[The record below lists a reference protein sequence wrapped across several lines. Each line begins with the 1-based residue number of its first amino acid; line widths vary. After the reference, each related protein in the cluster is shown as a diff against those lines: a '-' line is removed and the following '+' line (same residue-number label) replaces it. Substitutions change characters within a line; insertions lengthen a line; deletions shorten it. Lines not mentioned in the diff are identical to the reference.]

1 MTIPAAYHIGYI
13 TPVIRESD
21 LRLGYLP
28 PASPGHCVIHPC
40 GSRMTLLRW
49 LYAVT
54 IFLSA
59 FLLFV
64 VEPMAAKQLLPT
76 LGGSSA
82 VWTTCL
88 VFFSFEL
95 LLGYLYAHW
104 LSSRFNAKQ
113 QAVIH
118 VLLLTAAL
126 LMLGVPVRPD
136 PAAVSYHPALT
147 VFRVLATIIG
157 LPYLALSA
165 TTPLLTA
172 WYANNFEHRSPYRLF
187 ALSNLASLLALAGY
201 PLLIEPRLS
210 MNRQTAWWSGGFLLF
225 AVLCGA
231 IAWQGRRRLPF
242 PGQAIVAEN
251 PAPAA
256 FWFLLA
262 MGGGMMLTAVTSH
275 MSANIA
281 AIPLLWLP
289 PLALYLLT
297 LILAF
302 QGAWAPV
309 RQSLLRLVLVAVASV
324 AYVLRDIRTQLPI
337 AVSVPLFL
345 IALFVICFFLHGEL
359 YARRPVAG
367 DLTRFYLVAAAGSAV
382 GTLLVGV
389 IAPLVLRANYDLACT
404 LVAVALIAL
413 AATWHDGWGLRML
426 WVAGA
431 AAAIVV
437 LSTQVRQYDDDAVAL
452 MRNFYGTLRVRETH
466 LPPQSHTDRQLL
478 NGTIEHGAEWFAPQF
493 LGQPLTY
500 YATDSGLGFAM
511 RLCCGQVAKRVGVIG
526 LGTGTVAAYGNAGD
540 YIQFYEI
547 NPLVEGVARHW
558 FTFLHDSPA
567 HIGVVPGDARLSLAR
582 EAPQG
587 FNVIVVDAF
596 SGDAIPVH
604 LLTRE
609 ALALY
614 RRHMQPDGVIAFH
627 VSNQYID
634 LEPVVA
640 AIAAD
645 AGMSAVSVHSHGD
658 EQNGLYYSDWIL
670 VTTNQNL
677 LHQPEIINNGFPT
690 PMQEG
695 VRLWTDN
702 YSSVFP
708 LLKWQSR

>member
-1 MTIPAAYHIGYI
+1 
-13 TPVIRESD
+13 
-21 LRLGYLP
+21 
-28 PASPGHCVIHPC
+28 
-40 GSRMTLLRW
+40 MTLLRW

-88 VFFSFEL
+88 VFFSVEL

-104 LSSRFNAKQ
+104 VSSRFKPKR

-118 VLLLTAAL
+118 VVLLTAAL
-126 LMLGVPVRPD
+126 LTLGVPVRPSA
-136 PAAVSYHPALT
+136 AAVSFHPAFT

-165 TTPLLTA
+165 TTPLLTI
-172 WYANNFEHRSPYRLF
+172 WYAHSFEHRSPYRLF
-187 ALSNLASLLALAGY
+187 ALSNFASLLALAGY
-201 PLLIEPRLS
+201 PLLIEPRLT
-210 MNRQTAWWSGGFLLF
+210 MNGQTAWWSGGFLLF

-242 PGQAIVAEN
+242 PRQSVVVEN
-251 PAPAA
+251 ASPAA

-262 MGGGMMLTAVTSH
+262 LGGGMMLTAVTSH
-275 MSANIA
+275 MSANVA

-302 QGAWAPV
+302 QGAWTPV
-309 RQSLLRLVLVAVASV
+309 RQSLLRLVLVAVASM

-345 IALFVICFFLHGEL
+345 IGLFVICFFLHGEL
-359 YARRPVAG
+359 YARRPVAE
-367 DLTRFYLVAAAGSAV
+367 DLTRFYLVAAAGSAA
-382 GTLLVGV
+382 GTLLIGV

-404 LVAVALIAL
+404 LVVVALIAL
-413 AATWHDGWGLRML
+413 AATWHDGWALRML
-426 WVAGA
+426 WMAGA
-431 AAAIVV
+431 TAAIVV
-437 LSTQVRQYDDDAVAL
+437 LSSQVRQYDDDAVAL
-452 MRNFYGTLRVRETH
+452 VRNFYGTLRVRETH
-466 LPPQSHTDRQLL
+466 LPPQSDTDRQLL
-478 NGTIEHGAEWFAPQF
+478 NGTIEHGAEWFAPQY

-500 YATDSGLGFAM
+500 YAPNSGLGLAM
-511 RLCCGQVAKRVGVIG
+511 RLCCGQGVKRVGVIG

-540 YIQFYEI
+540 FIQFYEI
-547 NPLVEGVARHW
+547 NPLVEGLARHW

-567 HIGVVPGDARLSLAR
+567 HIRVVLGDARLSLAS
-582 EAPQG
+582 EAPQA

-614 RRHMQPDGVIAFH
+614 RRQMQPDGVIAFH

-645 AGMSAVSVHSHGD
+645 AGLSAVSVHSHGD
-658 EQNGLYYSDWIL
+658 EQNGLYYADWIL
-670 VTTNQNL
+670 VTKNQKL
-677 LHQPEIINNGFPT
+677 LHQPEVINNGFPT
-690 PMQEG
+690 PLRAG

>member
-1 MTIPAAYHIGYI
+1 
-13 TPVIRESD
+13 
-21 LRLGYLP
+21 
-28 PASPGHCVIHPC
+28 
-40 GSRMTLLRW
+40 MTLLRW

-59 FLLFV
+59 FLLFA

-82 VWTTCL
+82 VWTTSL
-88 VFFSFEL
+88 VFFSLEL

-104 LSSRFNAKQ
+104 LSSSFNSRQ
-113 QAVIH
+113 QAIIH

-126 LMLGVPVRPD
+126 LTLGSSVRPN
-136 PAAVSYHPALT
+136 PLAVSYHPALI
-147 VFRVLATIIG
+147 VFGILATVIG

-172 WYANNFEHRSPYRLF
+172 WYASTFEHRSPYRLF
-187 ALSNLASLLALAGY
+187 ALSNAASLLALAAY
-201 PLLIEPRLS
+201 PLWIEPRFT
-210 MNRQTAWWSGGFLLF
+210 MNRQTGWWSGGFLLF
-225 AVLCGA
+225 AVFCGA
-231 IAWQGRRRLPF
+231 IAWQGRRRVLLPK
-242 PGQAIVAEN
+242 PPVVAGKT
-251 PAPAA
+251 APAA

-262 MGGGMMLTAVTSH
+262 LGGGMLLTAVTNH
-275 MSANIA
+275 MSENIA

-297 LILAF
+297 FILAF

-309 RQSLLRLVLVAVASV
+309 RQSLLRLVLVAVASMT
-324 AYVLRDIRTQLPI
+324 YMLRDIRTVFPI

-345 IALFVICFFLHGEL
+345 IGLFVICFFLHGEL
-359 YARRPVAG
+359 YARRPFAV
-367 DLTRFYLVAAAGSAV
+367 DLTRFYLVASAGSAA

-389 IAPLVLRANYDLACT
+389 VAPMVLPANYDLACT
-404 LVAVALIAL
+404 LVVVALIAL

-426 WVAGA
+426 WVAGVVA
-431 AAAIVV
+431 AVVV
-437 LSTQVRQYDDDAVAL
+437 LRIQVRQYDDDAVAL
-452 MRNFYGTLRVRETH
+452 VRNFYGTLRVRETH
-466 LPPQSHTDRQLL
+466 VPPQSDTDRELL

-493 LGQPLTY
+493 VGQPLTY
-500 YATDSGLGFAM
+500 YSADSGLGLAM
-511 RLCCGQVAKRVGVIG
+511 RLCCGQGAKRVGVIG

-540 YIQFYEI
+540 FIQFYEI
-547 NPLVEGVARHW
+547 NPLVEPLARHW

-567 HIGVVPGDARLSLAR
+567 HTGVVLGDARLSLAS
-582 EAPQG
+582 ESPQG

-627 VSNQYID
+627 VSNQYVD

-640 AIAAD
+640 AIALD
-645 AGMSAVSVHSHGD
+645 AGLSARSIHSHAD
-658 EQNGLYYSDWIL
+658 EQNGFYYADWIL
-670 VTTNQNL
+670 VTANQQL
-677 LHQPEIINNGFPT
+677 LRQPEIINNGFAT
-690 PMQEG
+690 PPRAD

>member
-1 MTIPAAYHIGYI
+1 MA
-13 TPVIRESD
+13 
-21 LRLGYLP
+21 
-28 PASPGHCVIHPC
+28 
-40 GSRMTLLRW
+40 LLRS
-49 LYAVT
+49 LYGLT

-88 VFFSFEL
+88 VFFSVML

-104 LSSRFNAKQ
+104 ISTNFKPIR
-113 QAVIH
+113 QAIIH
-118 VLLLTAAL
+118 IALLTAAL
-126 LMLGVPVRPD
+126 LTLGVHVRPG
-136 PAAVSYHPALT
+136 PSAVSYHPALT
-147 VFRVLATIIG
+147 VFRVLATVIG

-172 WYANNFEHRSPYRLF
+172 WYAGSFGSDSPYRLF
-187 ALSNLASLLALAGY
+187 ALSNLASLLALGSY
-201 PLLIEPRLS
+201 PLLIEPGLT
-210 MNRQTAWWSGGFLLF
+210 MRQQTGLWSGCFLLF

-231 IAWQGRRRLPF
+231 IAWQGRRRVASPM
-242 PGQAIVAEN
+242 PEQAALSGHPE
-251 PAPAA
+251 P

-262 MGGGMMLTAVTSH
+262 LGGGMMLTAVTSH

-297 LILAF
+297 FILAF
-302 QGAWAPV
+302 QGAWLPV
-309 RQSLLRLVLVAVASV
+309 RQSMLRFVLVAVASM
-324 AYVLRDIRTQLPI
+324 AYLLRDIRAQLPI

-345 IALFVICFFLHGEL
+345 TALFIVCFFLHGEL
-359 YARRPVAG
+359 YARRPVTAG
-367 DLTRFYLVAAAGSAV
+367 MTRFYLVAAAGGAA

-404 LVAVALIAL
+404 LVVVALIAL
-413 AATWHDGWGLRML
+413 AATWQDGWGLRVL
-426 WVAGA
+426 WMVGA
-431 AAAIVV
+431 TAAIVV

-466 LPPQSHTDRQLL
+466 LPPQSDTDRQLL

-500 YATDSGLGFAM
+500 YATNSGLGLAM
-511 RLCCGQVAKRVGVIG
+511 RLCCGAGPKRVGVIG

-540 YIQFYEI
+540 VIRFYEI
-547 NPLVEGVARHW
+547 NPPVERLARHW
-558 FTFLHDSPA
+558 FTFLHDSGA
-567 HIGVVPGDARLSLAR
+567 KTDVVLGDARLSLSS
-582 EAPQG
+582 EAPQN

-614 RRHMQPDGVIAFH
+614 RRHLRPDGIIVFH

-634 LEPVVA
+634 LEPVIAGIAGDA
-640 AIAAD
+640 ALR
-645 AGMSAVSVHSHGD
+645 AVSVHSHGD
-658 EQNGLYYSDWIL
+658 EQTGLYYADWIL
-670 VTTNQNL
+670 VTANQAFL
-677 LHQPEIINNGFPT
+677 DQPEIVNNGFST
-690 PMQEG
+690 PFQEG
-695 VRLWTDN
+695 VRVWTDN

>member
-1 MTIPAAYHIGYI
+1 MA
-13 TPVIRESD
+13 
-21 LRLGYLP
+21 
-28 PASPGHCVIHPC
+28 
-40 GSRMTLLRW
+40 LLRS
-49 LYAVT
+49 LYGLT

-88 VFFSFEL
+88 VFFSVML

-104 LSSRFNAKQ
+104 ISTNFPPIR

-118 VLLLTAAL
+118 ISLLTAAL
-126 LMLGVPVRPD
+126 LTLGAHVTPGPT
-136 PAAVSYHPALT
+136 AVSYHPAVT
-147 VFRVLATIIG
+147 VFRVLATVIG

-172 WYANNFEHRSPYRLF
+172 WYAGSFKSESPYRLF
-187 ALSNLASLLALAGY
+187 ALSNLASLLALGSY
-201 PLLIEPRLS
+201 PLLIEPRLT
-210 MNRQTAWWSGGFLLF
+210 MRQQTGLWSGGFLLF

-231 IAWQGRRRLPF
+231 IAWQGRR
-242 PGQAIVAEN
+242 QVAPPMPE
-251 PAPAA
+251 PAA
-256 FWFLLA
+256 LQGHPEPFWFLLA
-262 MGGGMMLTAVTSH
+262 LGGGMMLTAVTSH

-297 LILAF
+297 FILAF
-302 QGAWAPV
+302 QGAWLPV
-309 RQSLLRLVLVAVASV
+309 RQSMLRFVLVAVASM
-324 AYVLRDIRTQLPI
+324 AYMLRDIRTQLPI

-345 IALFVICFFLHGEL
+345 IALFIVCFFLHGEL
-359 YARRPVAG
+359 YARRPATAG
-367 DLTRFYLVAAAGSAV
+367 MTRFYLVAAAGGAA

-404 LVAVALIAL
+404 LVVVALIAM
-413 AATWHDGWGLRML
+413 AATWQDGWGLRML
-426 WVAGA
+426 WVVGA
-431 AAAIVV
+431 TAAIVV
-437 LSTQVRQYDDDAVAL
+437 LSTQVRQYDDDAVSL

-466 LPPQSHTDRQLL
+466 LPPQSDTDRQLL

-500 YATDSGLGFAM
+500 YATNSGLGLAM
-511 RLCCGQVAKRVGVIG
+511 RLCCGAGPKRVGVIG

-540 YIQFYEI
+540 VMRFYEI
-547 NPLVEGVARHW
+547 NPPVERLARHW
-558 FTFLHDSPA
+558 FTFLHDSGA
-567 HIGVVPGDARLSLAR
+567 KIDVVLGDARLSLAS
-582 EAPQG
+582 EPPQN
-587 FNVIVVDAF
+587 FNVMVVDAF

-614 RRHMQPDGVIAFH
+614 RRHLRPDGIIVFH

-640 AIAAD
+640 GIANN
-645 AGMSAVSVHSHGD
+645 AGLNAVSVHTHAD
-658 EQNGLYYSDWIL
+658 EQTGLYYADWIL
-670 VTTNQNL
+670 VTANQAF
-677 LHQPEIINNGFPT
+677 LHQPEIVNNGFQT
-690 PMQEG
+690 PLRSG

>member
-1 MTIPAAYHIGYI
+1 MA
-13 TPVIRESD
+13 
-21 LRLGYLP
+21 
-28 PASPGHCVIHPC
+28 
-40 GSRMTLLRW
+40 LLRG
-49 LYAVT
+49 LYGLT

-88 VFFSFEL
+88 VFFSVML
-95 LLGYLYAHW
+95 LIGYLYAHW
-104 LSSRFNAKQ
+104 ISTSFQPVR
-113 QAVIH
+113 QAIIH
-118 VLLLTAAL
+118 IVLLTAAL
-126 LMLGVPVRPD
+126 LTLGVHVRPG
-136 PAAVSYHPALT
+136 PTAVSYHPAFT
-147 VFRVLATIIG
+147 VFRVLVTVIG

-172 WYANNFEHRSPYRLF
+172 WYAGSFGSDSPYRLF
-187 ALSNLASLLALAGY
+187 ALSNLASLLALGSY
-201 PLLIEPRLS
+201 PLLIEPVLT
-210 MNRQTAWWSGGFLLF
+210 MRQQTGLWSAGFLLF

-231 IAWQGRRRLPF
+231 IAWQGRRRVALPM
-242 PGQAIVAEN
+242 PE
-251 PAPAA
+251 PAA
-256 FWFLLA
+256 LSGHPEPFWFLLA
-262 MGGGMMLTAVTSH
+262 LGGGMMLTAVTSH

-297 LILAF
+297 FILAF
-302 QGAWAPV
+302 QGAWLPV
-309 RQSLLRLVLVAVASV
+309 RQSMLRFVLVAVASV
-324 AYVLRDIRTQLPI
+324 AYMLRDIRAQLPI

-345 IALFVICFFLHGEL
+345 IALFIVCFFLHGEL
-359 YARRPVAG
+359 YARRPVTAG
-367 DLTRFYLVAAAGSAV
+367 MTRFYLVAAAGGAA

-404 LVAVALIAL
+404 LVVVALIAL
-413 AATWHDGWGLRML
+413 AATWQDGWGLRML
-426 WVAGA
+426 WAVGVT
-431 AAAIVV
+431 AAIVV
-437 LSTQVRQYDDDAVAL
+437 LSTQIRQYDDDAVAL

-466 LPPQSHTDRQLL
+466 LPPQSDTDRQLL

-493 LGQPLTY
+493 VGQPLTY
-500 YATDSGLGFAM
+500 YAPNSGLGLAM
-511 RLCCGQVAKRVGVIG
+511 RLCCGSGPKRVGVIG
-526 LGTGTVAAYGNAGD
+526 LGTGTVAAYGNTGD
-540 YIQFYEI
+540 VIRFYEI
-547 NPLVEGVARHW
+547 NPPVERLARHW
-558 FTFLHDSPA
+558 FTFLHDGGA
-567 HIGVVPGDARLSLAR
+567 KIDVVLGDARLSLAS
-582 EAPQG
+582 EPPQN

-614 RRHMQPDGVIAFH
+614 RRHLRPDGIIAFH

-640 AIAAD
+640 GIAGD
-645 AGMSAVSVHSHGD
+645 GGLRAVSVHSHGD
-658 EQNGLYYSDWIL
+658 EQTGLYYADWIL
-670 VTTNQNL
+670 VTANQAFL
-677 LHQPEIINNGFPT
+677 DQPEVVNNGFST
-690 PMQEG
+690 PLKPG
-695 VRLWTDN
+695 ARLWTDN

>member
-1 MTIPAAYHIGYI
+1 MA
-13 TPVIRESD
+13 
-21 LRLGYLP
+21 
-28 PASPGHCVIHPC
+28 
-40 GSRMTLLRW
+40 LLRS
-49 LYAVT
+49 LYAIT

-88 VFFSFEL
+88 VFFSVVL

-104 LSSRFNAKQ
+104 ISSHVKPIR

-118 VLLLTAAL
+118 IALLTAAL
-126 LMLGVPVRPD
+126 LTLGIHVSPGPS
-136 PAAVSYHPALT
+136 AVSYHPALT
-147 VFRVLATIIG
+147 VFRVLATVIG
-157 LPYLALSA
+157 LPYLVLSA

-172 WYANNFEHRSPYRLF
+172 WYAGNFEGTSPYRLF
-187 ALSNLASLLALAGY
+187 ALSNLASLLALGSY
-201 PLLIEPRLS
+201 PLFIEPGLT
-210 MNRQTAWWSGGFLLF
+210 MRQQTGLWSGFFLLF

-231 IAWQGRRRLPF
+231 IAWQGRRRIASPM
-242 PGQAIVAEN
+242 PE
-251 PAPAA
+251 PAA
-256 FWFLLA
+256 LAGHPEPFWFLLTL
-262 MGGGMMLTAVTSH
+262 GGGMMLTAVTSH

-297 LILAF
+297 FILAF
-302 QGAWAPV
+302 QGAWQPV
-309 RQSLLRLVLVAVASV
+309 RQSMLRLVLIAVASM
-324 AYVLRDIRTQLPI
+324 AYLLRDIRAQLPI
-337 AVSVPLFL
+337 AVSLPLFL
-345 IALFVICFFLHGEL
+345 IGLFVICFFLHGEL
-359 YARRPVAG
+359 YARRPVAAG
-367 DLTRFYLVAAAGSAV
+367 MTRFYLVAAAGGAA

-404 LVAVALIAL
+404 LVVVAVIAL
-413 AATWHDGWGLRML
+413 AATWHDGWGLRIL
-426 WVAGA
+426 WIVGTT
-431 AAAIVV
+431 AAIVV
-437 LSTQVRQYDDDAVAL
+437 VSTQIRQYDDDAVAL

-466 LPPQSHTDRQLL
+466 LPPQSDTDRQLL

-493 LGQPLTY
+493 RGQPLTY
-500 YATDSGLGFAM
+500 YATNSGLGLAM
-511 RLCCGQVAKRVGVIG
+511 RLCCGAGPKRVGVIG

-540 YIQFYEI
+540 VIRFYEI
-547 NPLVEGVARHW
+547 NPPVERLARHW
-558 FTFLHDSPA
+558 FTFLHDSEA
-567 HIGVVPGDARLSLAR
+567 KIDVVLGDARLSLAS
-582 EAPQG
+582 EPPQH

-614 RRHMQPDGVIAFH
+614 RRHLQPNGIIAFH

-640 AIAAD
+640 GIAGD
-645 AGMSAVSVHSHGD
+645 AGLHAVSVHSHAD
-658 EQNGLYYSDWIL
+658 EQAGLYYADWIL
-670 VTTNQNL
+670 VTANQAFL
-677 LHQPEIINNGFPT
+677 DQPEIVNNGFPT
-690 PMQEG
+690 PLKAG
-695 VRLWTDN
+695 VRVWTDN

>member
-1 MTIPAAYHIGYI
+1 
-13 TPVIRESD
+13 
-21 LRLGYLP
+21 
-28 PASPGHCVIHPC
+28 
-40 GSRMTLLRW
+40 MTLLRW

-59 FLLFV
+59 FLLFI

-88 VFFSFEL
+88 VFFSVVL

-104 LSSRFNAKQ
+104 LSSSFNPAI

-118 VLLLTAAL
+118 ILLLTTAL
-126 LMLGVPVRPD
+126 LTLGIHVRPG
-136 PAAVSYHPALT
+136 PVAVSYHPALT
-147 VFRVLATIIG
+147 VFWVLTAVIG

-172 WYANNFEHRSPYRLF
+172 WFAGSFDGRSAYRLF
-187 ALSNLASLLALAGY
+187 ALSNLASLLALTSY
-201 PLLIEPRLS
+201 PLLIEPGQT
-210 MNRQTAWWSGGFLLF
+210 MNQQTAWWSRGFLLF
-225 AVLCGA
+225 AVICGA
-231 IAWQGRRRLPF
+231 LAWQGRKRIVSAKPE
-242 PGQAIVAEN
+242 QAVLLDHPE
-251 PAPAA
+251 P

-262 MGGGMMLTAVTSH
+262 LGGGMMLTAVTSH

-297 LILAF
+297 FILAF
-302 QGAWAPV
+302 QGALGPV
-309 RQSLLRLVLVAVASV
+309 RQLMLRLALVAVASM
-324 AYVLRDIRTQLPI
+324 AYFLRDIRAQLPI

-345 IALFVICFFLHGEL
+345 IGLFVVCFFLHGEL
-359 YARRPVAG
+359 YLRRPVASAM
-367 DLTRFYLVAAAGSAV
+367 TRFYLVAAAGSAA

-404 LVAVALIAL
+404 LAAVALIAL

-426 WVAGA
+426 WMVGA
-431 AAAIVV
+431 TAAVVV
-437 LSTQVRQYDDDAVAL
+437 LSTQVRQYDDAVAV
-452 MRNFYGTLRVRETH
+452 MRNFYGTLRVMESH
-466 LPPQSHTDRQLL
+466 LPPQSDTDRKLL

-500 YATDSGLGFAM
+500 YAPDSGLGLAM
-511 RLCCGQVAKRVGVIG
+511 RLCCGAGPKRVGVVG

-540 YIQFYEI
+540 VMRFYEI
-547 NPLVEGVARHW
+547 NPLVERLARHW
-558 FTFLHDSPA
+558 FTFLHDSSA
-567 HIGVVPGDARLSLAR
+567 QTDVVIGDARLSLAS
-582 EAPQG
+582 EAPQH

-614 RRHMQPDGVIAFH
+614 RRHLQADGVIAFH
-627 VSNQYID
+627 VSNQYIN

-640 AIAAD
+640 AIAGN
-645 AGMSAVSVHSHGD
+645 AGLRALSVHSHSD
-658 EQNGLYYSDWIL
+658 EQNGLYYADWIL
-670 VTTNQNL
+670 VTENQRFLN
-677 LHQPEIINNGFPT
+677 QPEVVNNAFPT
-690 PMQEG
+690 PLQAG

-708 LLKWQSR
+708 LLKWHSR

>member
-1 MTIPAAYHIGYI
+1 MA
-13 TPVIRESD
+13 
-21 LRLGYLP
+21 
-28 PASPGHCVIHPC
+28 
-40 GSRMTLLRW
+40 LLRS
-49 LYAVT
+49 LYGLT

-88 VFFSFEL
+88 VFFSVTL

-104 LSSRFNAKQ
+104 LSTNFLPIR
-113 QAVIH
+113 QAIIH
-118 VLLLTAAL
+118 IALLTAAL
-126 LMLGVPVRPD
+126 LTLGVHVRPG
-136 PAAVSYHPALT
+136 PSAVSYHPALT
-147 VFRVLATIIG
+147 VFRVLGTVIG

-172 WYANNFEHRSPYRLF
+172 WYAGSFGSESPYRLF
-187 ALSNLASLLALAGY
+187 ALSNLASLLALVSY
-201 PLLIEPRLS
+201 PLLIEPGLT
-210 MNRQTAWWSGGFLLF
+210 MRQQTVLWSGGFLLF

-231 IAWQGRRRLPF
+231 LAWQGRRRVASPM
-242 PGQAIVAEN
+242 PEQAVLSGHPE
-251 PAPAA
+251 P

-262 MGGGMMLTAVTSH
+262 LGGGMMLTAVTSH

-289 PLALYLLT
+289 PLALYLLAF
-297 LILAF
+297 ILAF
-302 QGAWAPV
+302 QGAWQPV
-309 RQSLLRLVLVAVASV
+309 RQSMLRFVLVAVASM
-324 AYVLRDIRTQLPI
+324 AYLLRDIRAQLPI

-345 IALFVICFFLHGEL
+345 IALFIVCFFLHGEL
-359 YARRPVAG
+359 YARRPVTAG
-367 DLTRFYLVAAAGSAV
+367 MTRFYLVAAAGGAA

-389 IAPLVLRANYDLACT
+389 IAPLLFRANYDLACT
-404 LVAVALIAL
+404 LVVVALIAL
-413 AATWHDGWGLRML
+413 AATWQDGWGLRIL
-426 WVAGA
+426 WVVGTT
-431 AAAIVV
+431 AAIVV

-466 LPPQSHTDRQLL
+466 LPPQSDTDRQLL

-493 LGQPLTY
+493 RGQPLTY
-500 YATDSGLGFAM
+500 YATNSGLGLAM
-511 RLCCGQVAKRVGVIG
+511 RLCCGAGPKRVGVIG

-540 YIQFYEI
+540 VIRFYEI
-547 NPLVEGVARHW
+547 NPPVERLARHW
-558 FTFLHDSPA
+558 FTFLHDTGA
-567 HIGVVPGDARLSLAR
+567 QTDVVLGDARLSLAS
-582 EAPQG
+582 EPPQN

-614 RRHMQPDGVIAFH
+614 RRHLRPGGIIVFH

-640 AIAAD
+640 GIAGA
-645 AGMSAVSVHSHGD
+645 AGLHAVSVHSHGD
-658 EQNGLYYSDWIL
+658 EQTGLYYADWIL
-670 VTTNQNL
+670 VTANQAFL
-677 LHQPEIINNGFPT
+677 DQPEIVNNGFPT
-690 PMQEG
+690 PLKEG
-695 VRLWTDN
+695 ARVWTDN

>member
-1 MTIPAAYHIGYI
+1 MA
-13 TPVIRESD
+13 
-21 LRLGYLP
+21 
-28 PASPGHCVIHPC
+28 
-40 GSRMTLLRW
+40 LLRS
-49 LYAVT
+49 LYALT

-64 VEPMAAKQLLPT
+64 VEPMVAKQLLPT

-88 VFFSFEL
+88 VFFSVVL

-104 LSSRFNAKQ
+104 ISATFSPIR

-118 VLLLTAAL
+118 IALLTAAIL
-126 LMLGVPVRPD
+126 TLGIHVRPG

-147 VFRVLATIIG
+147 VFRVLTTVIG
-157 LPYLALSA
+157 LPYLVLSA

-172 WYANNFEHRSPYRLF
+172 WYAGSFESSSPYRLF
-187 ALSNLASLLALAGY
+187 ALSNFASLLALASY
-201 PLLIEPRLS
+201 PLLIEPGLT
-210 MNRQTAWWSGGFLLF
+210 MNQQTGLWTGVFLLF

-231 IAWQGRRRLPF
+231 LAWQGRRRVVSPR
-242 PGQAIVAEN
+242 PE
-251 PAPAA
+251 PAA
-256 FWFLLA
+256 LPGRPEPFWFLLA
-262 MGGGMMLTAVTSH
+262 LGGGMMLIAVTSH

-297 LILAF
+297 FILAF
-302 QGAWAPV
+302 QGAWMPV
-309 RQSLLRLVLVAVASV
+309 RQSMLRLVLVAVASM
-324 AYVLRDIRTQLPI
+324 AYMLRDIRAQLPI

-345 IALFVICFFLHGEL
+345 IGLFVICFFLHGEL
-359 YARRPVAG
+359 YARRPVTAG
-367 DLTRFYLVAAAGSAV
+367 MTRFYLVAAAGGAA

-404 LVAVALIAL
+404 LVVVALIAL

-426 WVAGA
+426 WMVGA
-431 AAAIVV
+431 TAAIVV

-466 LPPQSHTDRQLL
+466 LPPQSDTDRQLL

-500 YATDSGLGFAM
+500 YAPDSGLGLAM
-511 RLCCGQVAKRVGVIG
+511 RLCCGAGPKRVGVIG
-526 LGTGTVAAYGNAGD
+526 LGTGTVAAYGNPGD
-540 YIQFYEI
+540 VIRFYEI
-547 NPLVEGVARHW
+547 NPLVERLARHW
-558 FTFLHDSPA
+558 FTFLHDSRA
-567 HIGVVPGDARLSLAR
+567 QTDVVIGDARLSLAS
-582 EAPQG
+582 ESPQH

-614 RRHMQPDGVIAFH
+614 RRHLQPDGVIAFH

-640 AIAAD
+640 GIAGN
-645 AGMSAVSVHSHGD
+645 AGLRAVSVHSRGD
-658 EQNGLYYSDWIL
+658 EATGLYYSDWIL
-670 VTTNQNL
+670 VTANHAFL
-677 LHQPEIINNGFPT
+677 EQPEIVNNGFPT
-690 PMQEG
+690 PLKAG
-695 VRLWTDN
+695 VRVWTDN

>member
-1 MTIPAAYHIGYI
+1 
-13 TPVIRESD
+13 
-21 LRLGYLP
+21 
-28 PASPGHCVIHPC
+28 
-40 GSRMTLLRW
+40 MTLLRC
-49 LYAVT
+49 LYALT

-59 FLLFV
+59 FLLLA

-88 VFFSFEL
+88 VFFSVVL

-104 LSSRFNAKQ
+104 ISSLFDPKQ

-118 VLLLTAAL
+118 ILILTMGLLT
-126 LMLGVPVRPD
+126 LGIRIQPG

-147 VFRVLATIIG
+147 VFRVLATVIG
-157 LPYLALSA
+157 LPYLALSS

-172 WYANNFEHRSPYRLF
+172 WYAGSFEGGSPYRLF
-187 ALSNLASLLALAGY
+187 ALSNFASLLALASY
-201 PLLIEPRLS
+201 PLFIEPGLT
-210 MNRQTAWWSGGFLLF
+210 MKQQTAWWSGGFLVF

-231 IAWQGRRRLPF
+231 IAWQGRRRSVT
-242 PGQAIVAEN
+242 ATAEKAVLAGR
-251 PAPAA
+251 PEP

-262 MGGGMMLTAVTSH
+262 LGGGMMLTAVTSH

-297 LILAF
+297 FILAF
-302 QGAWAPV
+302 QGAWKPL
-309 RQSLLRLVLVAVASV
+309 RQSMLRWVLVAVASM
-324 AYVLRDIRTQLPI
+324 AYALRDIRTILPI
-337 AVSVPLFL
+337 AVSLPLFL
-345 IALFVICFFLHGEL
+345 IALFLCCFFLHGEL
-359 YARRPVAG
+359 YARRPVTAG
-367 DLTRFYLVAAAGSAV
+367 MTRFYLVVATGGAA

-389 IAPLVLRANYDLACT
+389 IFPLILRANYDLACT
-404 LVAVALIAL
+404 LVVVSLIAL
-413 AATWHDGWGLRML
+413 AATWQDGWGLRMI
-426 WVAGA
+426 WMAGA

-437 LSTQVRQYDDDAVAL
+437 LSTQVHQYDDDAVAL
-452 MRNFYGTLRVRETH
+452 MRNFYGTLRVRESN
-466 LPPQSHTDRQLL
+466 LPPQSDTDRQLL

-500 YATDSGLGFAM
+500 YAPDSGLGLAM
-511 RLCCGQVAKRVGVIG
+511 RLCCGADAKRVGVIG
-526 LGTGTVAAYGNAGD
+526 LGTGTVAAYGNPGD
-540 YIQFYEI
+540 AIRFYEI
-547 NPLVEGVARHW
+547 NPLVERLARHW

-567 HIGVVPGDARLSLAR
+567 RVEVILGDARLSLAA
-582 EAPQG
+582 EKPEH

-614 RRHMQPDGVIAFH
+614 RRHLEPGGVIVFH
-627 VSNQYID
+627 VSNQYIN

-640 AIAAD
+640 AIAGD
-645 AGMSAVSVHSHGD
+645 AGMKAVSVHSRGD
-658 EQNGLYYSDWIL
+658 EQNGFYYADWIL
-670 VTTNQNL
+670 VTANDTL
-677 LHQPEIINNGFPT
+677 LSQPEIVNNGFPT
-690 PMQEG
+690 SLQAN

-708 LLKWQSR
+708 LLKWHSK

>member
-1 MTIPAAYHIGYI
+1 MA
-13 TPVIRESD
+13 
-21 LRLGYLP
+21 
-28 PASPGHCVIHPC
+28 
-40 GSRMTLLRW
+40 LLRS
-49 LYAVT
+49 LYGLT

-88 VFFSFEL
+88 VFFSVML
-95 LLGYLYAHW
+95 LFGYLYAHW
-104 LSSRFNAKQ
+104 ISTKFKPIR
-113 QAVIH
+113 QAIIH
-118 VLLLTAAL
+118 IALLTSAL
-126 LMLGVPVRPD
+126 LTLGVHVRPG
-136 PAAVSYHPALT
+136 PSAVSYHPALT
-147 VFRVLATIIG
+147 VFRVLATVIG

-172 WYANNFEHRSPYRLF
+172 WYAGSFGSDSPYRLF
-187 ALSNLASLLALAGY
+187 ALSNLASLLALGSY
-201 PLLIEPRLS
+201 PLLIEPGLT
-210 MNRQTAWWSGGFLLF
+210 MRQQTGFWSGGFLLF

-231 IAWQGRRRLPF
+231 IAWQGRRRVALPI
-242 PGQAIVAEN
+242 PEQAALSGHPE
-251 PAPAA
+251 P

-262 MGGGMMLTAVTSH
+262 LGGGMMLTAVTSH

-297 LILAF
+297 FILAF
-302 QGAWAPV
+302 QGAWLPI
-309 RQSLLRLVLVAVASV
+309 RQSMLRFVLVAVASM
-324 AYVLRDIRTQLPI
+324 AYLLRDIRAQLPI

-345 IALFVICFFLHGEL
+345 IGLFIICFFLHGEL
-359 YARRPVAG
+359 YARRPVTAG
-367 DLTRFYLVAAAGSAV
+367 MTRFYLVAAAGGAA

-389 IAPLVLRANYDLACT
+389 IAPLVFRANYDLATT
-404 LVAVALIAL
+404 LVMVALIAL
-413 AATWHDGWGLRML
+413 AATWQDGWGLRML
-426 WVAGA
+426 WMVGA
-431 AAAIVV
+431 TAAIVV

-466 LPPQSHTDRQLL
+466 LPPQSDTDRQLL

-500 YATDSGLGFAM
+500 YATNSGLGYAM
-511 RLCCGQVAKRVGVIG
+511 RLCCGTGPKRVGVIG
-526 LGTGTVAAYGNAGD
+526 LGAGTVAAYGNAGD
-540 YIQFYEI
+540 VIRFYEI
-547 NPLVEGVARHW
+547 NPPVERLARHW
-558 FTFLHDSPA
+558 FTFLRGSGAKID
-567 HIGVVPGDARLSLAR
+567 VVLGDGRLSLAS
-582 EAPQG
+582 EPPQN

-614 RRHMQPDGVIAFH
+614 RRHLRPDGIIVFH
-627 VSNQYID
+627 VSNQYIN
-634 LEPVVA
+634 LEPVVSG
-640 AIAAD
+640 IAAD
-645 AGMSAVSVHSHGD
+645 AGLRAVSVHSHGD
-658 EQNGLYYSDWIL
+658 ERTGLYYADWIL
-670 VTTNQNL
+670 VTANQAFL
-677 LHQPEIINNGFPT
+677 DQPEIINNGFST
-690 PMQEG
+690 PLQEG
-695 VRLWTDN
+695 VRVWTDN

>member
-1 MTIPAAYHIGYI
+1 MA
-13 TPVIRESD
+13 
-21 LRLGYLP
+21 
-28 PASPGHCVIHPC
+28 
-40 GSRMTLLRW
+40 LLRS
-49 LYAVT
+49 LYALT

-64 VEPMAAKQLLPT
+64 VEPMVAKQLLPT

-88 VFFSFEL
+88 VFFSVVL

-104 LSSRFNAKQ
+104 ISATFSPIR

-118 VLLLTAAL
+118 IALLTAAIL
-126 LMLGVPVRPD
+126 TLGIHVRPG

-147 VFRVLATIIG
+147 VFRVLTTVIG
-157 LPYLALSA
+157 LPYLVLSA

-172 WYANNFEHRSPYRLF
+172 WYAGSFESSSPYRLF
-187 ALSNLASLLALAGY
+187 ALSNFASLLALASY
-201 PLLIEPRLS
+201 PLLIEPGLT
-210 MNRQTAWWSGGFLLF
+210 MNQQTGLWTGVFLLF

-231 IAWQGRRRLPF
+231 LAWQGRRRVVSPRPKPEALPGR
-242 PGQAIVAEN
+242 PE
-251 PAPAA
+251 P

-262 MGGGMMLTAVTSH
+262 LGGGMMLIAVTSH

-297 LILAF
+297 FILAF
-302 QGAWAPV
+302 QGAWMPV
-309 RQSLLRLVLVAVASV
+309 RQSMLRLVLVAVASM
-324 AYVLRDIRTQLPI
+324 AYMLRDIRAQLPI

-345 IALFVICFFLHGEL
+345 IGLFVICFFLHGEL
-359 YARRPVAG
+359 YARRPVTAG
-367 DLTRFYLVAAAGSAV
+367 MTRFYLVAAAGGAA

-404 LVAVALIAL
+404 LVVVALIAL

-426 WVAGA
+426 WMVGA
-431 AAAIVV
+431 TAAIVV

-466 LPPQSHTDRQLL
+466 LPPQSDTDRQLL

-500 YATDSGLGFAM
+500 YAPDSGLGLAM
-511 RLCCGQVAKRVGVIG
+511 RLCCGAGPKRVGVIG
-526 LGTGTVAAYGNAGD
+526 LGTGTVAAYGNPGD
-540 YIQFYEI
+540 VIRFYEI
-547 NPLVEGVARHW
+547 NPLVERLARHW
-558 FTFLHDSPA
+558 FTFLHDSRA
-567 HIGVVPGDARLSLAR
+567 QTDVVIGDARLSLAS
-582 EAPQG
+582 ESPQH

-614 RRHMQPDGVIAFH
+614 RRHLQPDGVIAFH

-640 AIAAD
+640 GIAGN
-645 AGMSAVSVHSHGD
+645 AGLRAVSVHSHGD
-658 EQNGLYYSDWIL
+658 EATGLYYSDWIL
-670 VTTNQNL
+670 VTANNAFL
-677 LHQPEIINNGFPT
+677 EQPEIVNNGFPT
-690 PMQEG
+690 PLKAG
-695 VRLWTDN
+695 VRVWTDN